1 MIGLTDYIT
10 EYRWEDIFTIW
21 YVLIDDAYQHLLACL
36 GRRLRQRGPEP
47 TFSDSE
53 VITVAMIIE
62 TFFGGNEELGLTFLR
77 QYHSAL
83 FPHVLDNGQFNRRRR
98 DLTGVM
104 EVIRR
109 QYTQLLIDP
118 NDPVRLLDSAPVPAC
133 TYTRNSHC
141 ETVLG
146 PEYMSVMVSKKAKL
160 FGHRFYATASL
171 DQVIDR
177 WMLAPAAPNDG
188 KMTPAF
194 FEDQADLLVLGDNA
208 FLVPDEIAWLKSE
221 RNVTLIAALRKDAK
235 EPMPDKVRRL
245 LNRLRRR
252 IETAFSVMTTVFN
265 LETPGSRSLSGL
277 LCRITTTVLAY
288 NLSFLTNVELCALKT
303 RN

>member
-10 EYRWEDIFTIW
+10 ECRWEDSFTIW
-21 YVLIDDAYQHLLACL
+21 YTLIDDAYQHLVACL

-53 VITVAMIIE
+53 VITVALIIE
-62 TFFGGNEELGLTFLR
+62 TFFGGDEELGLAFLH
-77 QYHSAL
+77 QYHRDL
-83 FPHVLDNGQFNRRRR
+83 FPHLLDKGQFNRRRR
-98 DLTGVM
+98 SLTGVM
-104 EVIRR
+104 ELIRR

-118 NDPVRLLDSAPVPAC
+118 NDRVRLIDSAPIPAC
-133 TYTRNSHC
+133 TYTRNSQC
-141 ETVLG
+141 ETVVG

-160 FGHRFYATASL
+160 FGHRFYATATL

-177 WMLAPAAPNDG
+177 WLLAPAAPNDG

-194 FEDQADLLVLGDNA
+194 FEDQTDLWVLGDNA
-208 FLVPDEIAWLKSE
+208 FHVPDEIAWLQTT
-221 RNVTLIAALRKDAK
+221 RNITLVAALRKDAK
-235 EPMPDKVRRL
+235 EPLPDKVRRL
-245 LNRLRRR
+245 FNRLRRR

-277 LCRITTTVLAY
+277 LARITTTVLAY
-288 NLSFLTNVELCALKT
+288 NLSFLTNIELCALET

>member
-10 EYRWEDIFTIW
+10 ECRWEDSFTIW
-21 YVLIDDAYQHLLACL
+21 YTLIDDAYQHLVACL

-53 VITVAMIIE
+53 VITVALIIE
-62 TFFGGNEELGLTFLR
+62 TFFGGDEELGLAFLH
-77 QYHSAL
+77 QYHRDL
-83 FPHVLDNGQFNRRRR
+83 FPHLLDKGQFNRRRR
-98 DLTGVM
+98 SLTGVM
-104 EVIRR
+104 ELIRR

-118 NDPVRLLDSAPVPAC
+118 NDRVRLIDSAPIPAC
-133 TYTRNSHC
+133 TYTRNSQC
-141 ETVLG
+141 ETVVG

-160 FGHRFYATASL
+160 FGHRFYATATL

-177 WMLAPAAPNDG
+177 WLLAPAAPNDG

-194 FEDQADLLVLGDNA
+194 FEDQTDLWVLGDNA
-208 FLVPDEIAWLKSE
+208 FHVPDEIAWLQTT
-221 RNVTLIAALRKDAK
+221 RNITLVAALRKDAK
-235 EPMPDKVRRL
+235 EPLPDKVRRL
-245 LNRLRRR
+245 FNRLRRR

-277 LCRITTTVLAY
+277 LARITTTVLAY
-288 NLSFLTNVELCALKT
+288 NLSFLTDIELCALET

>member
-1 MIGLTDYIT
+1 MTGLTDYIT
-10 EYRWEDIFTIW
+10 ESRWEDIFTIW
-21 YVLIDDAYQHLLACL
+21 YVLIDDAYQHLITCL

-53 VITVAMIIE
+53 VITVGLIIE
-62 TFFGGNEELGLTFLR
+62 TFFHGNEELGLAFLR
-77 QYHSAL
+77 QYHLAL
-83 FPHVLDNGQFNRRRR
+83 FPQLLDHGQFNRRRR
-98 DLTGVM
+98 ELTGVM
-104 EVIRR
+104 ELIRR
-109 QYTQLLIDP
+109 QTTQRLISDH
-118 NDPVRLLDSAPVPAC
+118 DDVRLIDSAPIPAC

-160 FGHRFYATASL
+160 FGHRFYATTTL
-171 DQVIDR
+171 DQVVDR

-194 FEDQADLLVLGDNA
+194 FQDQDNLWVFGDNA
-208 FLVPDEIAWLKSE
+208 FHVPDEIAWLKSE
-221 RNVTLIAALRKDAK
+221 RNITLVAALRKDAK
-235 EPMPDKVRRL
+235 EPLPDKMRRFF
-245 LNRLRRR
+245 NRLRRR

-265 LETPGSRSLSGL
+265 LETPGSRSMSGL
-277 LCRITTTVLAY
+277 LARITTTVLAY
-288 NLSFLTNVELCALKT
+288 NLSFLTNVELCALET

>member
-10 EYRWEDIFTIW
+10 KCHWEDIFTIW
-21 YVLIDDAYQHLLACL
+21 FVLIDDAYQHLVRSH

-53 VITVAMIIE
+53 VIVVAMIIE
-62 TFFGGNEELGLTFLR
+62 TFFGGNEELGLAFLA
-77 QYHSAL
+77 QYHLDL
-83 FPHVLDNGQFNRRRR
+83 FPHLLDLSQFNRRRR
-98 DLTGVM
+98 HLTGVM
-104 EVIRR
+104 ELIRR

-118 NDPVRLLDSAPVPAC
+118 ADRVRLIDSAPIPAC
-133 TYTRNSHC
+133 TYTRNSQC

-160 FGHRFYATASL
+160 FGHRFYATSTL
-171 DQVIDR
+171 NQVIDR

-188 KMTPAF
+188 KMMPAF
-194 FEDQADLLVLGDNA
+194 FEDQTDLCVLGDNA
-208 FLVPDEIAWLKSE
+208 FHVPDEIAWLRSE
-221 RNVTLIAALRKDAK
+221 RNIALVAALRKDAK
-235 EPMPDKVRRL
+235 APLPDKIRHL
-245 LNRLRRR
+245 FNRLRRR

-277 LCRITTTVLAY
+277 LARVTTTVLAY

-303 RN
+303 HN